1 MGLFTRAKNMTPA
14 ERQAAAD
21 RWAII
26 GATLQDFG
34 GSLRGGGSVGAL
46 QGTQDALMKRHKEQA
61 AMEAQQA
68 ALANIQDPIE
78 RLVYATNPAKWAENV
93 ASNYAAANVNAGD
106 TRLMRNGMFTAPK
119 LVDDGGIYGTQT
131 VGGYETTG
139 ARGPTI
145 SETETAK
152 KNAQDYVTG
161 ITPKGFLP
169 RLDAAG
175 KVIGFDVDPNFKSF
189 ELQRAANSATR
200 VNVPIT
206 LPAQNKFAEAF
217 ATQYAQDLSKARDV
231 ADTASDSMR
240 TLQQAK
246 GMLDKGMYT
255 GSMADAR
262 LALGKLAAPLNP
274 GIRDKVANT
283 EAFQSVMGQQVLNI
297 AKQLGSGTG
306 ISNADREFAAKVAG
320 GSINLDSQTINRLID
335 IQERNAKNQI
345 QRFQQ
350 RGAEAF
356 QSVPSAQGL
365 PQSAFKGPASA
376 QQPANAPKIGEVRKG
391 YVYKGG
397 NPADPN
403 SWSKQ

>member
-1 MGLFTRAKNMTPA
+1 MMGLFTKT
-14 ERQAAAD
+14 
-21 RWAII
+21 
-26 GATLQDFG
+26 
-34 GSLRGGGSVGAL
+34 SLGDLGTFLL
-46 QGTQDALMKRHKEQA
+46 QGTSGLDRQRQMKAQEAAHQA
-61 AMEAQQA
+61 QASAMST
-68 ALANIQDPIE
+68 LTDPIE
-78 RLVYATNPAKWAENV
+78 RLVYAANPAKWAENV
-93 ASNYAAANVNAGD
+93 ASNYGAATVNGGD
-106 TRLMRNGMFTAPK
+106 TRLTRSGMFTAPK

-131 VGGYETTG
+131 AGGYQTTG

-145 SETETAK
+145 AETETAN
-152 KNAQDYVTG
+152 KNAQDYVTRM
-161 ITPKGFLP
+161 TPEGFLP
-169 RLDAAG
+169 RTDEQG
-175 KVIGFDVDPNFKSF
+175 RIVGFDVDPNYKNFA
-189 ELQRAANSATR
+189 LQKAASGATR

-217 ATQYAQDLSKARDV
+217 AAQYAQDLSKARDV